1 MILRPNQL
9 KLKQDI
15 SKALAKKPSVLMVAP
30 TGFGKTVTFTDI
42 ALGAHKKETKTLLL
56 TDRKEILDQIARTF
70 KRQNLPCTTLTP
82 ETKVMPTSG
91 IVVAMA
97 QTLSRRMIKFLAS
110 FDPCLVI
117 VDEAHEG
124 IFTNV
129 LKKLPYKYL
138 IGATATPVG
147 KHLFGLYDTI
157 VESDQIP
164 KLIELGFLVKPKS
177 KMMGPKVEAKT
188 KMGEYETS
196 SMFIFY
202 DKPTL
207 YQGVVNKWL
216 EEGLNRRTLVY
227 CVNVEHAE
235 KTAEAFGSVA
245 RCITSK
251 TSKADRKKYIE
262 GHQSGEFP
270 VLVNCGILTKGYD
283 DPKVEIIIVN
293 RATKSLPL
301 WLQMCGRGGRISEGK
316 ILFEIWD
323 FGGNFERHGLWQQ
336 ERVWKLEPP
345 KKKRDTVGAS
355 PVIKCPECEA
365 MHPMNVSIC
374 EYCGHVFSKEKA
386 IVEGVW
392 REVEPVKDI
401 GVLVSQASIGQLIEA
416 EKRKLLKATFVWRVL
431 RDRGES
437 WLSSYASVKGYSDY
451 WVIRQL
457 ENGDTNFKD
466 RII

>member
-1 MILRPNQL
+1 MELRPNQL
-9 KLKQDI
+9 KLREDI

-42 ALGAHKKETKTLLL
+42 ALRANIKNTKTILL
-56 TDRKEILDQIARTF
+56 TDRIEILGQISRTF
-70 KRQNLPCTTLTP
+70 KKQNLPFTTLTP

-91 IVVAMA
+91 VVVAMA

-110 FDPCLVI
+110 FEPSLVI

-129 LKKLPYKYL
+129 LNRIPYKYL

-147 KHLFGLYDTI
+147 KHLYGLYSDI

-164 KLIELGFLVKPKS
+164 ELIEQGFLVKPKS
-177 KMMGPKVEAKT
+177 KMMGPKVEAKIER
-188 KMGEYETS
+188 GEFETT
-196 SMFIFY
+196 SMFTFY

-251 TSKADRKKYIE
+251 TTKKDRDEYIE
-262 GHQSGEFP
+262 GHQAGEFP

-316 ILFEIWD
+316 TLFEIWD

-345 KKKRDTVGAS
+345 KKKRDSVGAS
-355 PVIKCPECEA
+355 PVIKCPTCEA
-365 MHPMNVSIC
+365 MHHMSVQVC

-416 EKRKLLKATFVWRVL
+416 NKRKLLKSSFICRVL
-431 RDRGES
+431 RGRGKDALED
-437 WLSSYASVKGYSDY
+437 YADVMGYSKG
-451 WVIRQL
+451 WVYMQL
-457 ENGDTNFKD
+457 NMDGITFKD
-466 RII
+466 RMI